1 MFILIDIFGRE
12 FEFGNTDPLVIYN
25 TDGNPIDVNRDP
37 IFQSQLIP
45 DLIGSQLIKYV
56 PQSEETNIII
66 PDGVIE
72 ILPFAFE
79 NCTTISSVRI
89 PSSVRRI
96 KAFAFA
102 GCTSLTKEPLNK

>member
-1 MFILIDIFGRE
+1 MCMTVTFAQKYLGRRIIMFILIDIFGRE

-56 PQSEETNIII
+56 PQSEETKAI
-66 PDGVIE
+66 PHKSHN
-72 ILPFAFE
+72 PHY
-79 NCTTISSVRI
+79 TTGA
-89 PSSVRRI
+89 
-96 KAFAFA
+96 K
-102 GCTSLTKEPLNK
+102 